1 MDDFGSGAIQL
12 ELKYCERCGGL
23 WLRPKN
29 SELAFCAAC
38 ARVMAGL
45 TRLPASLSTQGRSRG
60 AKAMQSGFW
69 GEGGN
74 A

>member
-1 MDDFGSGAIQL
+1 MEEWRFGIQL

-23 WLRPKN
+23 WLRPRG
-29 SELAFCAAC
+29 SDVILCEAC
-38 ARVMAGL
+38 AKVMAGL
-45 TRLPASLSTQGRSRG
+45 VSVWPRSKPSTHANLSRG
-60 AKAMQSGFW
+60 SVAYW